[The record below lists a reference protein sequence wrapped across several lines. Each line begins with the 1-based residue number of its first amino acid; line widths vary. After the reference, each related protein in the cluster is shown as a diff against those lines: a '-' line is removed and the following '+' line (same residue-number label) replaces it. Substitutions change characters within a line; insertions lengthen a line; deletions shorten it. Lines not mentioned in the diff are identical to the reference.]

1 MCLLLLAVIVEKI
14 EYLEGIGNRKVV
26 VVIV

>member
-14 EYLEGIGNRKVV
+14 EYLEGIGNRKA
-26 VVIV
+26 IVAIV